1 MHILARHSFIEIK
14 TMKNSR
20 IALIAALTV
29 LLVVA
34 ANAAPKHRDDAGRLL
49 NGQIFNHNGAPL
61 PDSVVYLT
69 NMRTRVV
76 KSYIVGVDGAYHF
89 PALTPNVDYEVYAQ
103 HKGLKSETKTLSQ
116 FDDRPVVS
124 INLKID
130 AK

>member
-1 MHILARHSFIEIK
+1 MVIRTNNRLAIGVLGLMGILAAG
-14 TMKNSR
+14 
-20 IALIAALTV
+20 IAHWSMSSDIGV
-29 LLVVA
+29 
-34 ANAAPKHRDDAGRLL
+34 
-49 NGQIFNHNGAPL
+49 I